1 MSHHHSPARLI
12 WFCVLTLSLLSS
24 SPGFAAEGMQVS
36 DEAISKIQE
45 SLPENAPA
53 SPAKDRH
60 VLIYSRTLGFRHD
73 AIPVGVKALQMLG
86 EKTGAYTSVCTEDPS
101 AFDDLTPFDAVL
113 LVNTTGDCLAPQKDN
128 LSDEQKADLERR
140 KENLHRFVVEG
151 KGLVGSHAATDCFY
165 NWKEFGDMMGGYFT
179 GHPWTTEVP
188 LKLDAPGHPLIAMFD
203 PQKTF
208 VIKDEI
214 YQFGPRGN
222 QHQPYSRDRLRV
234 LLSLDAAQFDVS
246 KGSRSDQD
254 YAVSWI
260 QKYGQGRVFYCS
272 LGHFNEVYQDPIV
285 LRHYLAGIQYA
296 MGDLPA
302 DATPSGSVSTDSRTI
317 ELFNGRNLDGWKLR
331 RDRDSHWVVGE
342 AMIDSADPTNLVVQ
356 GSMGDL
362 VNAQG
367 RGVDLISVEE
377 FGDCILEID
386 LMVPRRSNSGIY
398 LQGNYEIQVLDS
410 YGKQKLSAGDLGG
423 IYGAAAPATN
433 AAKAPGEWQTFLIEF
448 QAPRF
453 ENGQKVEN
461 AVFKKIVLNG
471 QVIQENVEVE
481 GPTGG
486 NLGRGDVSRGPL
498 MLQGDHGPVAFRN
511 IRVTLPAQE

>member
-1 MSHHHSPARLI
+1 MSHHYSPARLI
-12 WFCVLTLSLLSS
+12 WSCCLTLSILSF
-24 SPGFAAEGMQVS
+24 SPGFAAEELQVS
-36 DEAISKIQE
+36 EEAISKIQE
-45 SLPENAPA
+45 ALPDAAPA

-60 VLIYSRTLGFRHD
+60 VLIYSRTLGFRHGS
-73 AIPVGVKALQMLG
+73 IPVGVKALQMLG
-86 EKTGAYTSVCTEDPS
+86 EKTGAYTSVCTEDPT
-101 AFDDLTPFDAVL
+101 AFDDLTSFDAIL
-113 LVNTTGDCLAPQKDN
+113 LVNTTGDCLAPQKDD
-128 LSDEQKADLERR
+128 LSDEQKAALERR
-140 KENLHRFVVEG
+140 KENLRRFVVEG

-165 NWKEFGDMMGGYFT
+165 SWKEFGDMMGGYFT

-203 PQKTF
+203 PENTF

-234 LLSLDAAQFDVS
+234 LLSLDAAQFDV
-246 KGSRSDQD
+246 
-254 YAVSWI
+254 WI
-260 QKYGQGRVFYCS
+260 QNYGQGRVFYCS
-272 LGHFNEVYQDPIV
+272 LGHFNEVYWDPTV

-302 DATPSGSVSTDSRTI
+302 DATPSGSVSMNSRTI

-331 RDRDSHWVVGE
+331 RDRGSQWVVGE
-342 AMIDSADPTNLVVQ
+342 VMIDSADPTNLMVQ
-356 GSMGDL
+356 GSAGDL

-367 RGVDLISVEE
+367 RGVDLITVDE
-377 FGDCILEID
+377 FGDCTLEID

-410 YGKQKLSAGDLGG
+410 YGKQQMSPGDLGG

-453 ENGQKVEN
+453 EDGQKVKN
-461 AVFKKIVLNG
+461 AIFKKIVLNG
-471 QVIQENVEVE
+471 EVIQENVEVA

-486 NLGRGDVSRGPL
+486 NLGRGDVARGPL

-511 IRVTLPAQE
+511 IKITVPAQE